1 MSSGNKFEASI
12 KCELRDFS
20 RSLPMI
26 LLRTREIMMEKF
38 RPNLRK
44 YDLTDQQWRVL
55 RALFDHG
62 VKDLGELADLCCILK
77 PSITRIIRS
86 MEKRNLLAKNVDVS
100 DNRRTIVSIMPR
112 GEDLVARIGPNS
124 EKIYQEMT
132 SEFGESELED
142 LYNKLD
148 ALAKKIGNRAAS

>member
-1 MSSGNKFEASI
+1 MSSEKKFEASI
-12 KCELRDFS
+12 NFELRDFS

-55 RALFDHG
+55 QALSDHG
-62 VKDLGELADLCCILK
+62 VKDLGELANLCCILK

-86 MEKRNLLAKNVDVS
+86 MERRNLLVKNADVS

-112 GEDLVARIGPNS
+112 GKDLVARIGPNS

-132 SEFGESELED
+132 SVFGESELED

-148 ALAKKIGNRAAS
+148 ALAKKLGNKAAS

>member
-55 RALFDHG
+55 RALSDHG
-62 VKDLGELADLCCILK
+62 AKDLGELADLCCILK

-86 MEKRNLLAKNVDVS
+86 MERRNLLVKNADVS

-112 GEDLVARIGPNS
+112 GKDLVARIGPNS

>member
-1 MSSGNKFEASI
+1 LNPENKFETNI
-12 KCELRDFS
+12 NRELRDFS

-62 VKDLGELADLCCILK
+62 AKDLGELSDLCCILK

-86 MEKRNLLAKNVDVS
+86 MEKRDLVAKNADVS

-112 GEDLVARIGPNS
+112 GEKLVVRIGPNS

-132 SEFGESELED
+132 AAFGESELED

-148 ALAKKIGNRAAS
+148 ALEKKLGNREAT